1 MADEI
6 ISSFDLDT
14 RGAIQQV
21 DRLIGSIDKLEAEL
35 NQLQKEGKDTSAV
48 QAQLAQQTATLNK
61 VLAQETK
68 TVLGNAA
75 ANRALEKSLKSMS
88 QETAKA
94 TNAQGKLDGQ
104 SKKTAT
110 SFVTL
115 IGRSKNLGQAFT
127 RGAAGLSNLV
137 GGFGLSTIAISTLS
151 NVVAPLVENLFSFV
165 GTSKAAAEAQESVAT
180 AIQGATAEYVN
191 EARDLAGL
199 LGPLK
204 DANTSTADRAKLI
217 DEIKSRY
224 PEYLKGLSDE
234 DFALGKVGAT
244 QKILND
250 RILDGILLRAKET
263 EQGKIVAQLI
273 SNEIELGKLRERGI
287 TGGGEALDAF
297 GNSFVDF
304 ASTIVNPTK
313 AIFGLGETIE
323 NTQKSIDALSFAK
336 LQKENADLVKA
347 QTELN
352 KRFDE
357 AGEAIKSYNLDLG
370 ENKSVANEVLNN
382 TKKADAELAKQSEA
396 SKKRLEKQRAEAA
409 KTAEGIAKANE
420 DLANAI
426 EKNFNKIED
435 TTEPLRNSLAGLRS
449 ALSGI
454 EKQLNEQTAVGDF
467 AQFAVLKKQ
476 ADELRGEIELVELAI
491 ESIGKKPVELK
502 FEADTKPFEDRLET
516 AKLALG
522 ELRSEQAKENLDLAK
537 RQAAALELVR
547 GSEAKQAKVK
557 KDFALQAEEAKRNQA
572 LATLRAQ
579 ERIAAAELDLARQ
592 TGEIFGEEALKA
604 EADLAEIQQQI
615 LAVTEDNYQA
625 EIQVKVNTKGISEEL
640 REKLVQLAEFAQGI
654 SDQVFDVVAGAS
666 QRANAKLDE
675 SITRQ
680 TAALDALLSNVETA
694 NVEQV
699 RLEQERLDKLNEE
712 KKRAADREAVI
723 AQAQIG
729 INLALA
735 VAKAAAEGGAA
746 APITIAT
753 TLAAAIFGFIKAR
766 QAAIAAY
773 KDGTT
778 YLDDPTA
785 PQGTDTITIRA
796 DRGEAIIPKKTNA
809 EYSDA
814 VKAIYNRS
822 IPADALNK
830 IAKMSASQV
839 AELLGDSRSDSYQ
852 FIPIEAKQKEAVQD
866 AAANLVRVQIAATQG
881 AGGAAGGLSNADVLQ
896 YIDRI
901 ISAMPKQQLRGRDL
915 VTIVQNGASKL
926 STAKRKS
933 RPQ

>member
-35 NQLQKEGKDTSAV
+35 NQLQKEGKDTTAV
-48 QAQLAQQTATLNK
+48 QAQIAQQTATLNK
-61 VLAQETK
+61 VLSQETQ

-75 ANRALEKSLKSMS
+75 ANKALEKALKSMS

-94 TNAQGKLDGQ
+94 TNAQGKLEGQ

-115 IGRSKNLGQAFT
+115 IGRSKNLSQAFT

-151 NVVAPLVENLFSFV
+151 NAVTPLVENLFSFI

-217 DEIKSRY
+217 DEIKNRY

-250 RILDGILLRAKET
+250 RILDGILLRAKEA

-287 TGGGEALDAF
+287 TGGGEALDAL
-297 GNSFVDF
+297 GNSLVDF
-304 ASTIVNPTK
+304 AGTIINPTK
-313 AIFGLGETIE
+313 AIFGLGDAVA
-323 NTQKSIDALSFAK
+323 NTEKSIDALSFAK

-382 TKKADAELAKQSEA
+382 TKKADAELAKQSEV
-396 SKKRLEKQRAEAA
+396 SQKRLEKQRAEAA

-426 EKNFNKIED
+426 EKNFNKIEA
-435 TTEPLRNSLAGLRS
+435 TTEPLRNSLAALRS
-449 ALSGI
+449 ALADI

-491 ESIGKKPVELK
+491 DSIGKKPIEIK
-502 FEADTKPFEDRLET
+502 FQADTKPLEDRLET

-557 KDFALQAEEAKRNQA
+557 KEFSLQAEQAKREQA

-592 TGEIFGEEALKA
+592 TGEIFGEDALKA

-654 SDQVFDVVAGAS
+654 SDQTFDVIGAAS

-699 RLEQERLDKLNEE
+699 RLEQERLDKLNEAR
-712 KKRAADREAVI
+712 KSAADREAVI

-785 PQGTDTITIRA
+785 PRGTDTITIRA
-796 DRGEAIIPKKTNA
+796 DRGEAIIPKRTNA

-822 IPADALNK
+822 IPADALNRV
-830 IAKMSASQV
+830 AKMSASQV
-839 AELLGDSRSDSYQ
+839 ADLLGDSRSDSYQ
-852 FIPIEAKQKEAVQD
+852 FIPIEAKQKEAAQD
-866 AAANLVRVQIAATQG
+866 AAAKLVRVQIAATQG

-901 ISAMPKQQLRGRDL
+901 VSAMPKQQLRGRDL
-915 VTIVQNGASKL
+915 VTIVQSGASKL
-926 STAKRKS
+926 SAAKRKS
-933 RPQ
+933 RP

>member
-75 ANRALEKSLKSMS
+75 ANRAIEKSLKSMS

-110 SFVTL
+110 SFVSL

-127 RGAAGLSNLV
+127 RSAAGLSNLV

-151 NVVAPLVENLFSFV
+151 NVVAPLVEDLFSFV

-217 DEIKSRY
+217 DEIKNRY

-250 RILDGILLRAKET
+250 RILEGILLKAKEGEQTKLLQKIIENELKLSELRAKGIKG
-263 EQGKIVAQLI
+263 EQGALETLGAATLGTAKAFFNPIGALLRTEEIAGDI
-273 SNEIELGKLRERGI
+273 SNTFSEI
-287 TGGGEALDAF
+287 
-297 GNSFVDF
+297 SFQ
-304 ASTIVNPTK
+304 
-313 AIFGLGETIE
+313 GLI
-323 NTQKSIDALSFAK
+323 
-336 LQKENADLVKA
+336 KENAELIEA
-347 QTELN
+347 QKTLN

-409 KTAEGIAKANE
+409 KTAKGIAKANE

-449 ALSGI
+449 ALAGI

-491 ESIGKKPVELK
+491 ESIGKKPIEIK
-502 FEADTKPFEDRLET
+502 FKADTKPFEDRLET

-537 RQAAALELVR
+537 QQAAALELVR

-625 EIQVKVNTKGISEEL
+625 EVQLKINSKGIPEDL
-640 REKLVQLAEFAQGI
+640 REKLVALAEFAQGI

-680 TAALDALLSNVETA
+680 TATLDALLSNVETA

-753 TLAAAIFGFIKAR
+753 TLAAAVFGFIKAR

-773 KDGTT
+773 KDGTP

-785 PQGTDTITIRA
+785 PQGTDTILIRA

-830 IAKMSASQV
+830 IAKMSAGQV
-839 AELLGDSRSDSYQ
+839 ADLLGDSRSDSYQ
-852 FIPIEAKQKEAVQD
+852 FIPIEAKQKETAQD
-866 AAANLVRVQIAATQG
+866 AAAQLVRVQIAATQG
-881 AGGAAGGLSNADVLQ
+881 SGGAAQVLSNADVLQ

-901 ISAMPKQQLRGRDL
+901 VSAMPKQQLRGRDL
-915 VTIVQNGASKL
+915 VTIVQSGANKL
-926 STAKRKS
+926 NAAKRKS